1 MSFVEGWGAIGGGMA
16 DAALIACVSGILV
29 LVSLV
34 AGVPALAT
42 ALRFLRADRGIGK
55 FIARLMSRRVGN
67 GSTGQT

>member
-29 LVSLV
+29 VVSLV

-42 ALRFLRADRGIGK
+42 ALRFLRTDRGIGK
-55 FIARLMSRRVGN
+55 VIARLVRRRIGN
-67 GSTGQT
+67 GPAGPT